1 MTVAGGVSECGI
13 AMRPQPQSSKAPVE
27 RTTGVSHRQRLSV
40 LFQ

>member
-27 RTTGVSHRQRLSV
+27 RTGVSHRQRLSV